1 MEATAAAAAAVVEV
15 VAVGVG
21 VECRRDEV
29 ADVTKEF
36 MMFWCLVLVVS
47 CVWIKFCCL
56 FVVRLNFSGK
66 DFSSC

>member
-1 MEATAAAAAAVVEV
+1 MEATAAAAAAAAVVE

-36 MMFWCLVLVVS
+36 MMFWCLVLS
-47 CVWIKFCCL
+47 
-56 FVVRLNFSGK
+56 FVCG
-66 DFSSC
+66 